1 MKFTKALVFKTI
13 WALGVLG
20 IASIPCAVVTVLL
33 SLINWLAVLFSA
45 EVPSNQGKKTILVS
59 GGKMSKSLEICRY
72 LKKQG
77 HKVILVE
84 TRDYWFVAPAKS
96 SSVDRFV
103 LLPEHKREGERAYVD
118 ALKQIVF
125 EEKVDV
131 FIPVA
136 HTIDVVV
143 DALVKEELK
152 DGCFVW
158 CEGLEKSKVLDNKF
172 SFLQTARGFGL
183 RVPEHYIVNT
193 PEQALQIMKT
203 LERPDKFFMKSIA
216 SDPINRTTL
225 RPIPK
230 TLAGQTNYTKKY
242 NISPQTPHLLI
253 QFLDGQEFCTT
264 SIIKDG
270 RILAHTTSPSG
281 PVQLNYKHVDIR
293 EIEEWVR
300 NFAQKANLTGSHSF
314 DFLMHEGKPYPIE
327 CNPRLHSAVVNF
339 HENPEVLVDSY
350 LSVLDEEKKEK
361 TTISEC
367 SSFPKCKYP
376 AAEARET
383 FWLYNEM
390 MYLALKAVNH
400 PFELMHWAKHIITA
414 LTEREALFSFSD
426 PVPFFWMH
434 HVQMPI
440 LLIKALVNRKPYTE
454 IDFNV
459 GKLHWA
465 H

>member
-1 MKFTKALVFKTI
+1 MKFTKTLALKTI
-13 WALGVLG
+13 WALAVLG
-20 IASIPCAVVTVLL
+20 ITSIPCAIVTILL
-33 SLINWLAVLFSA
+33 SLISALDELFA
-45 EVPSNQGKKTILVS
+45 GVPNNPEKKTVLVS

-77 HKVILVE
+77 HRVILVE
-84 TRDYWFVAPAKS
+84 TRDYWFVAPARS

-125 EEKVDV
+125 EEKVDI

-152 DGCFVW
+152 DHCFVW
-158 CEGLEKSKVLDNKF
+158 CEGLEKSKMLDNKF
-172 SFLQTARGFGL
+172 SFLQTARSLGL
-183 RVPEHYIVNT
+183 RVPEHFIIKT

-203 LERPDKFFMKSIA
+203 LESPDKFFMKSIA

-225 RPIPK
+225 RPVPK
-230 TLAGQTNYTKKY
+230 TLAGQANYTKMY
-242 NISPQTPHLLI
+242 DISPQNPHLLM
-253 QFLDGQEFCTT
+253 QFLAGQEFCTT

-270 RILAHTTSPSG
+270 HILAHTTSPSG
-281 PVQLNYKHVDIR
+281 PVQLNYTHVDIP
-293 EIEEWVR
+293 EIEQWVR
-300 NFAQKANLTGSHSF
+300 DFAQKTSLTGSHSF

-339 HENPEVLVDSY
+339 YKNPEVLVDSY
-350 LSVLDEEKKEK
+350 LSVLDQKS
-361 TTISEC
+361 TTGISEC
-367 SSFPKCKYP
+367 GSFPKCQYP
-376 AAEARET
+376 AAEARES

-390 MYLALKAVNH
+390 MHLALKAVNN
-400 PFELMHWAKHIITA
+400 PFKTMHWAKHLITS

-434 HVQMPI
+434 HVQIPI
-440 LLIKALVNRKPYTE
+440 LLTKALVNRKPYTE